1 MLDKNCKKCRAV
13 GEKLFLK
20 GEKCYTPKCPMVRRG
35 IAYHGK
41 SKRRRPL
48 SPYGRQLLEKQK
60 AKLIYGIKERQF
72 HRYFDLSYKKKG
84 ATPEI
89 LAGMLESRFD
99 NVVYRLGFAPNRAAA
114 RQLVSH
120 GHFFLNGR
128 KHNISSA
135 IVKKGDTISVNPKSL
150 KANAFKDI
158 KDHLKKYNPP
168 KFLEL
173 DSEKFE
179 GKMIAGPDLEEL
191 KMVIDFSSIVEF
203 YSK

>member
-20 GEKCYTPKCPMVRRG
+20 GEKCFTPKCPMVRRG
-35 IAYHGK
+35 LAIHGK
-41 SKRRRPL
+41 RKRRRAL
-48 SPYGRQLLEKQK
+48 SPYARQLLEKQK

-89 LAGMLESRFD
+89 LAGILESRFD
-99 NVVYRLGFAPNRAAA
+99 NVVYRLGFALNRAAA

-128 KHNISSA
+128 RHNISST
-135 IVKKGDTISVNPKSL
+135 IVKKGDIISVNPKSL
-150 KANAFKDI
+150 KTDAFKDI
-158 KDHLKKYNPP
+158 KDRLKKYNAP

-173 DSEKFE
+173 DSGKLE
-179 GKMIAGPDLEEL
+179 GKIIAEPDLEEL
-191 KMVIDFSSIVEF
+191 KMAIDFPSIVEF

>member
-13 GEKLFLK
+13 AEKLFLK

-48 SPYGRQLLEKQK
+48 TPYARQLLEKQK

-99 NVVYRLGFAPNRAAA
+99 NVVYRLGFASNRAAA

-120 GHFFLNGR
+120 GHFFLNGK
-128 KHNISSA
+128 KHNISST
-135 IVKKGDTISVNPKSL
+135 IVKKGDIISVNSKSL
-150 KANAFKDI
+150 KTNAFKDI
-158 KDHLKKYNPP
+158 KDRLKKYNPP

-173 DSEKFE
+173 DSEKLV
-179 GKMIAGPDLEEL
+179 GKIIAEPDLEEL
-191 KMVIDFSSIVEF
+191 KMAIDFPSIVEF

>member
-1 MLDKNCKKCRAV
+1 MDTNCKKCRAV

-20 GEKCYTPKCPMVRRG
+20 GEKCYTPKCSMVRRG

-41 SKRRRPL
+41 SKRRHTL
-48 SPYGRQLLEKQK
+48 SPYARQLLEKQK

-89 LAGMLESRFD
+89 LASMLESRFD
-99 NVVYRLGFAPNRAAA
+99 NVIYRLGFASNRAAA

-120 GHFFLNGR
+120 GHFVLNGR
-128 KHNISSA
+128 KHNISST
-135 IVKKGDTISVNPKSL
+135 IVKKGDAISVNPKSL
-150 KANAFKDI
+150 KSNTFKDI
-158 KDHLKKYNPP
+158 KDRLKKYNPP

-173 DSEKFE
+173 DSEKLV
-179 GKMIAGPDLEEL
+179 GKITAEPDLEEL
-191 KMVIDFSSIVEF
+191 KMAIDFPSIVEF

>member
-20 GEKCYTPKCPMVRRG
+20 GEKCYNPKCPMVRRG

-41 SKRRRPL
+41 SKRRHTL
-48 SPYGRQLLEKQK
+48 TPYGRQLLEKQK
-60 AKLIYGIKERQF
+60 AKLIYGIRERQF

-89 LAGMLESRFD
+89 LASMLESRFD
-99 NVVYRLGFAPNRAAA
+99 NVIYRLGFASNRAAA

-128 KHNISSA
+128 KHNISST
-135 IVKKGDTISVNPKSL
+135 IVKKEDTISVNPKSL
-150 KANAFKDI
+150 KNNAFKDI
-158 KDHLKKYNPP
+158 KDRLKKYNPP

-173 DSEKFE
+173 DPEKLI
-179 GKMIAGPDLEEL
+179 GKIITEPDLEEL
-191 KMVIDFSSIVEF
+191 KMAIDFPSIVEF

>member
-1 MLDKNCKKCRAV
+1 MLDKNCKKCRTV

-20 GEKCYTPKCPMVRRG
+20 GEKCYTPKCSMVRRG
-35 IAYHGK
+35 QAIHGK
-41 SKRRRPL
+41 SKRRHAL
-48 SPYGRQLLEKQK
+48 TPYARQLLEKQK

-89 LAGMLESRFD
+89 LAGLLESRFD
-99 NVVYRLGFAPNRAAA
+99 NVIYRLGFASNRAAA

-120 GHFFLNGR
+120 GHFILNGR

-135 IVKKGDTISVNPKSL
+135 IVKKGDIISVNPKSF
-150 KANAFKDI
+150 KSNAFKDI
-158 KDHLKKYNPP
+158 KDRLKKYNPP
-168 KFLEL
+168 KFPEL
-173 DSEKFE
+173 DAEKLE
-179 GKMIAGPDLEEL
+179 GKIIAEPDLEEL
-191 KMVIDFSSIVEF
+191 KMAIDFPSIVEF

>member
-1 MLDKNCKKCRAV
+1 MLDKNCKKCRAA

-20 GEKCYTPKCPMVRRG
+20 GEKCYNPKCSMIRRG
-35 IAYHGK
+35 IATHGK
-41 SKRRRPL
+41 SKRRHTL
-48 SPYGRQLLEKQK
+48 TPYGRQLLEKQK
-60 AKLIYGIKERQF
+60 AKLIYGLRERQF

-89 LAGMLESRFD
+89 LASMLESRFD
-99 NVVYRLGFAPNRAAA
+99 NVIYRLGFASNRAAA

-128 KHNISSA
+128 KHNISST

-150 KANAFKDI
+150 QNNIFKDI
-158 KDHLKKYNPP
+158 KDRLKKYNPP
-168 KFLEL
+168 KCLEL
-173 DSEKFE
+173 DSEKLV
-179 GKMIAGPDLEEL
+179 GKIIAGPDLEEL
-191 KMVIDFSSIVEF
+191 KMAIDFPSIVEF